1 VATLVPVEEYVNTSY
16 HPDREYVAGVVVE
29 RNVGELPHSRAQ
41 RKLIRSFGRF
51 EESCRAFAFPEAR
64 VQVKSDR
71 FRVPDVTI
79 SLGGEPEGR
88 YFTTPPFL
96 VIEILSPDDRHA
108 DLMEKIDDYRSF
120 GIPWIWVIDPESHR
134 GEIYTANGMKEA
146 RDGVMR
152 TVDPA
157 IEIPLPEILS

>member
-1 VATLVPVEEYVNTSY
+1 MATLVPVEEYMNTSY
-16 HPDREYVAGVVVE
+16 HPDREYVAGWSWRGTWE
-29 RNVGELPHSRAQ
+29 N
-41 RKLIRSFGRF
+41 
-51 EESCRAFAFPEAR
+51 CRTAAPSANSSAFAFPEAR
-64 VQVKSDR
+64 VRVKSDR

-96 VIEILSPDDRHA
+96 VIEILLPDDRHA

-120 GIPWIWVIDPESHR
+120 GISWVWVIDPESHR
-134 GEIYTANGMKEA
+134 GEIYTAHGMKEA

-152 TVDPA
+152 TVDPV